1 MIIIKEQ
8 LSWLIILAGIIYSL
22 YLFSQV
28 AYGAFFNGDSG
39 LKALLAKQLSS
50 GKLRFDLIPSEEKWV
65 KELWNQGL
73 YPYEKPF
80 VFCLNNRYYISFP
93 FTFSLITAPFYKLF
107 GYRGLYL
114 IPVVST
120 WVVWITFNLI
130 CQSLNFN
137 VINTNLGLIALIF
150 ASNLTLYSAMYWEH
164 TLAIALCFAGMSFF
178 FIPQMSI
185 FNVIITGCLVGLS
198 VWVRSEFFAM
208 VGALTI
214 VVILQAFSQNNLLAA
229 LTNSNNFNWQDL
241 YLNLQVP
248 VFYLISMF
256 LVVGAFLVTNKIIYG
271 YFLGLHSLL
280 VLEEFSLSRRIEEF
294 KIIIQFLTK
303 SLIEY
308 FPLTIFP
315 IFYILLFG
323 RENSPD
329 LLNVN
334 LMIAAL
340 VSIGII
346 ITGFQFIKGGVR
358 ELKNQIKK
366 WLIPLIATILWFYFM
381 SKTSVEVNNQITIIY
396 LICLFFVVG
405 VSLLVDIAPDE
416 FTVGGKQWG
425 PRYLLILLPLISLM
439 VIEQLQYFQNLSSTI
454 FYYVTLFTVVSFV
467 ALGIYKNLYL
477 GTKYINKNS
486 KDIEPTIQ
494 FLAKNTDP
502 VVAVSHQHAAQALE
516 FSLPSK
522 TLLFRAEESKDLL
535 NLAQAL
541 LQKSLDKFIYI
552 CYPHRV
558 CRPLT
563 EATEKLQFSQ
573 NHQLFQIK
581 LNNLGTYGKYP
592 IYQGEIVEIN

>member
-1 MIIIKEQ
+1 MSILKEQ

-28 AYGAFFNGDSG
+28 PYGTFFNGDSG

-50 GKLRFDLIPSEEKWV
+50 GKLRFDLIPSEQKWV
-65 KELWNQGL
+65 QKLCSQGL

-80 VFCLNNRYYISFP
+80 VFYLNNRYYISFP

-120 WVVWITFNLI
+120 WTVWITFNLI
-130 CQSLNFN
+130 CQSFNFS
-137 VINTNLGLIALIF
+137 IFHTSLGLIALIF

-214 VVILQAFSQNNLLAA
+214 VVILQAFYQNNLLEFLAN
-229 LTNSNNFNWQDL
+229 TNNFNWNDL

-248 VFYLISMF
+248 ILYLISMF
-256 LVVGAFLVTNKIIYG
+256 LVVGAFLVVNKIIYG

-294 KIIIQFLTK
+294 KIIIQILTK

-315 IFYILLFG
+315 VFYLLLFG
-323 RENSPD
+323 IENSPD
-329 LLNVN
+329 VFNLN
-334 LMIAAL
+334 LMIIAL
-340 VSIGII
+340 VFLGLI
-346 ITGFQFIKGGVR
+346 ITAFQFIKGGVR
-358 ELKNQIKK
+358 QLKNQIKQ
-366 WLIPLIATILWFYFM
+366 WFIPLIGTILWFYFM
-381 SKTSVEVNNQITIIY
+381 GKLSVEVNNHITISY
-396 LICLFFVVG
+396 LICLFFVLG

-425 PRYLLILLPLISLM
+425 PRYLLILLPIISLM
-439 VIEQLQYFQNLSSTI
+439 VIEQLQYFQDLPSTT
-454 FYYVTLFTVVSFV
+454 FYYIALFTVFAFV
-467 ALGIYKNLYL
+467 GLGIYKNLYL
-477 GTKYINKNS
+477 GTIYINKNS
-486 KDIEPTIQ
+486 KDIEPAIQ

-516 FSLPSK
+516 FSLPQK
-522 TLLFRAEESKDLL
+522 TLLFRAEDSKDLL
-535 NLAQAL
+535 NLSQAL
-541 LQKSLDKFIYI
+541 LQESLDKFIYI

-563 EATEKLQFSQ
+563 EAAEKLQFSQ
-573 NHQLFQIK
+573 NNQLFQVK

-592 IYQGEIVEIN
+592 IYQGEIVEVS